1 MIVSWICIF
10 KLLVMGNETATA
22 PEIKDGYDLPVY
34 GLHQGHF
41 YSLHIPALICIFL
54 SFASAILTIVLSFRQ
69 KSFKT
74 FFSWSKSER
83 LVVYLAVCD
92 AAFNMAH
99 SMDHLHILITED
111 HVYPK
116 ELCRFYGFMLAVFIS
131 AQNLMVNVIAVN
143 AFVLIFIGRQIK
155 FGLKDYRLL
164 LWTFGAPFVC
174 ATIAALAG
182 QLGPNGSL

>member
-1 MIVSWICIF
+1 
-10 KLLVMGNETATA
+10 MGNETATA

-34 GLHQGHF
+34 GIHQGHF

-116 ELCRFYGFMLAVFIS
+116 ELCQFYGFMLAVFIS

-155 FGLKDYRLL
+155 FGLRDYRLL

>member
-1 MIVSWICIF
+1 MIVPWRCIH
-10 KLLVMGNETATA
+10 KLATMGNDTATA
-22 PEIKDGYDLPVY
+22 PEIDDEYDLPVY
-34 GLHQGHF
+34 GLNQGHF
-41 YSLHIPALICIFL
+41 YSLHVPALTCIFL

-74 FFSWSKSER
+74 FFSWSRSER
-83 LVVYLAVCD
+83 LVVYLAICD
-92 AAFNMAH
+92 AAFNLAH
-99 SMDHLHILITED
+99 SMDHLHILITKN
-111 HVYPK
+111 HVYPR
-116 ELCRFYGFMLAVFIS
+116 ELCQFYGFMLAVFIS

-143 AFVLIFIGRQIK
+143 AFVLIFVGRQIK

-164 LWTFGAPFVC
+164 LWTFGAPMVC